1 MDPMTGMFYLMA
13 GFVFLLLF
21 VLLVFALRKALK
33 LVFRLVINSV
43 LGLAG
48 IFLLGLIGIKVPVT
62 IVTLAVVALFGF
74 AGLGA
79 LLILIFFGV
88 NLG

>member
-21 VLLVFALRKALK
+21 VLLLFALRKALK

-43 LGLAG
+43 LGLVG
-48 IFLLGLIGIKVPVT
+48 IYLLGLIGINVP
-62 IVTLAVVALFGF
+62 INLATLIITALFGF
-74 AGLGA
+74 AGLGVI
-79 LLILIFFGV
+79 LILMFFGV
-88 NLG
+88 KI